1 MKPLQLSFSKS
12 AALYEQLPPD
22 KGNEVVIIGYSNV
35 GKSSLIN
42 KICNHKGMAKTS
54 RTPGRTQLLNV
65 FEHDENSRL
74 IDAPGYGFARVSAA
88 TRANWKA
95 QLANYLSE
103 RQCLKGIII
112 VIDIRRGLREI
123 DQMVINWSNQN
134 DLPILLVLNKSDKIS
149 RAQQAK
155 QALAIKQ
162 GTEHCTDRS
171 IITSSCLKSTGMP
184 LIIDQLQQWLTQHK
198 KHT

>member
-22 KGNEVVIIGYSNV
+22 QGNEVVIIGYSNV

-42 KICNHKGMAKTS
+42 KICNNKQMAKTS

-65 FEHDENSRL
+65 FVHDETSRL

-88 TRANWKA
+88 TRENWKN

-123 DQMVINWSNQN
+123 DELVIDWSNQN
-134 DLPILLVLNKSDKIS
+134 ELPILLVLNKADKLP

-155 QALAIKQ
+155 QMQHIQKS
-162 GTEHCTDRS
+162 TESCSNRQ
-171 IITSSCLKSTGMP
+171 IISSSCLKSTGIP
-184 LIIDQLQQWLTQHK
+184 LIIDQLQHWLSQD
-198 KHT
+198 